1 MTENIVL
8 ALGGGGVRGIAHLGA
23 IECLLENDYNIG
35 GIAGTSAGGLF
46 GAPIAAQVPP
56 REILQVVID
65 FMKSPS
71 FRRESSDTAS
81 LAGTGGLETALA
93 PFLEGKTFEDL
104 AIKLCV
110 TAVSLKTGEKVV
122 ISEGNVMDAVLAT
135 IAIPG
140 FFPTRGDD
148 DLVDGGVIDPIPIES
163 ARALNPSL
171 PVVAVTLHDR
181 PADYSPEE
189 NSKST
194 GEQISEA
201 IIDRLTKTRIGES
214 LKNLNIAVSM
224 SMDRLT
230 ELGIEIGKPDVVVR
244 PLVGQYLALQ
254 MVDPIELFEEGYRA
268 MESQLPALVDSLS
281 LVNSIRRIARYSTAE
296 PD

>member
-122 ISEGNVMDAVLAT
+122 IREGNVMDAVLAT

-171 PVVAVTLHDR
+171 PVVAVTLH
-181 PADYSPEE
+181 
-189 NSKST
+189 
-194 GEQISEA
+194 
-201 IIDRLTKTRIGES
+201 
-214 LKNLNIAVSM
+214 
-224 SMDRLT
+224 
-230 ELGIEIGKPDVVVR
+230 EIG
-244 PLVGQYLALQ
+244 
-254 MVDPIELFEEGYRA
+254 RA
-268 MESQLPALVDSLS
+268 HV
-281 LVNSIRRIARYSTAE
+281 
-296 PD
+296 